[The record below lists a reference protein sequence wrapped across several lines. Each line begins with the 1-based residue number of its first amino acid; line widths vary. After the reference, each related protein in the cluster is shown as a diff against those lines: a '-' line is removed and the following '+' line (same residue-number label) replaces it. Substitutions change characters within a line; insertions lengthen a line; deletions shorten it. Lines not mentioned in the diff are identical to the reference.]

1 MTPAIERI
9 SMKSKPP
16 RKHYRPKKTSL
27 PGMQQLDVRII
38 KDRLGRIEFIA
49 HERLHLGQCTKQEL
63 IDIKDLFNCLLFC
76 IMHRKKTLNQEA
88 VDDAGNLLLSAG
100 RALME
105 VVQKGEPRQIYV
117 CTAQQLRLILSALV
131 VAEDFIQ
138 ESLSTNPGWFVDEFN
153 ASLLIRDAIT
163 GMGLSSVAVEKKT
176 VDLAFRLSRRMGLC
190 QPRSRFE
197 IYQKEAIACL
207 RAHIT
212 ALIKKREGKE
222 NVERK

>member
-1 MTPAIERI
+1 
-9 SMKSKPP
+9 MKNKAP
-16 RKHYRPKKTSL
+16 RKHYRPKKIAL
-27 PGMQQLDVRII
+27 PGMQQLDVRAV
-38 KDRLGRIEFIA
+38 KDRLRRIEFIA

-63 IDIKDLFNCLLFC
+63 FDIKDLFNCLLFC
-76 IMHRKKTLNQEA
+76 IMHRQKTLDQEIA
-88 VDDAGNLLLSAG
+88 DEASNLFLSAG
-100 RALME
+100 RTLME
-105 VVQKGEPRQIYV
+105 VVQKGEPRKVYV
-117 CTAQQLRLILSALV
+117 CTADQIRLILSALV

-163 GMGLSSVAVEKKT
+163 GMGMSSVAVEKKT
-176 VDLAFRLSRRMGLC
+176 VDLAFRLARQMGLC

-197 IYQKEAIACL
+197 VFQKEAIACL
-207 RAHIT
+207 RAHIN